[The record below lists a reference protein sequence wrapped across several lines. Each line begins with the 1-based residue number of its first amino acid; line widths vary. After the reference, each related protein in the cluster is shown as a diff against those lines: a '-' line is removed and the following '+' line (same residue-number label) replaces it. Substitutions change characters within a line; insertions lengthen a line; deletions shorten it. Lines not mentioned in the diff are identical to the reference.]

1 MLTYSRLNT
10 LGCFSSASESA
21 MPASTSARTSVMTL
35 ASFGLG
41 VCSSRTYRQRS
52 IDRPELTM
60 VANWR
65 ENTVRSLAL
74 MRPPI
79 CDLAQALLDLIE
91 VEHGETLAAQS
102 GGDGGLALAL
112 YLPGGRAAAP
122 VERFVREV
130 RHCLSH
136 APLAAG

>member
-1 MLTYSRLNT
+1 
-10 LGCFSSASESA
+10 
-21 MPASTSARTSVMTL
+21 
-35 ASFGLG
+35 
-41 VCSSRTYRQRS
+41 
-52 IDRPELTM
+52 M

-79 CDLAQALLDLIE
+79 WIVAEALLDLVE
-91 VEHGETLAAQS
+91 VEHGQALAAQG

-112 YLPGGRAAAP
+112 YLPGGLRAAR

-136 APLAAG
+136 DPLTAG